1 MGEILQLIMVANTL
15 AIRGGD
21 KWLVR
26 HRTVREDL
34 GEFEG
39 MEYYEEHQTTDL
51 RKLYRYALE
60 FTVAGNAEAVADCI
74 PGMWL
79 GTTWER
85 TSHDYADARNN
96 VTGGNASLMRALHD
110 RPAKFA
116 PALYHTVKFGAYET
130 NWDSSQPP
138 PAIASALADAVYGD
152 TLLHIACRRGHR
164 EVINELLIGGADVQA
179 KNGEGKTPSDVACSD
194 LTRDTLQ
201 LPPADPMLAKILA
214 EFDAVAEAVVPCLPE
229 ETRKCDQ
236 LLQRLVEL
244 VRAARRYKSPEIKK
258 LNARLD
264 RLVEMAYAAHR
275 AKLQGE
281 TAEDA
286 QVQGQM
292 TGLIV
297 APLILYRYLTKLL
310 GGAQYDHQGS
320 GEIDRC
326 AAIAA
331 LNKCVVGLDD
341 DTVTR
346 VVDTAQQLG
355 GTADSRVLSNQ
366 VVFVIIGLS
375 QGLRQQQSESQPS
388 SGFPELHE
396 LSQRMLERYLVQ
408 LFRLRKDVK
417 LWEEMPPIVSRSDL
431 MNLLSMSQLNL
442 PTTVI
447 DLLATLAE
455 TDTEEVD
462 TDTFVTLVRSIA
474 AGARIAYNKDE
485 RVERQDSA
493 LERQADIID
502 KMQAVQ
508 VTLREGSEA
517 WTQMGDFTAS
527 AQLSLLHTALMQQDG
542 ELLGQGAG
550 KEPEA
555 LCDSQFGVYANQ
567 MDTEVL
573 MAQAASLTERRKIRE
588 TAKEVFSILDKKQ
601 DGKLSQAECCRVLGD
616 RLGERLH
623 TEMKSHDGSVSFNDW
638 ILYFDKQ
645 GKRAANN
652 GAADERDYL
661 HKVAVFVSAMRDR
674 LRAMPAVQN

>member
-431 MNLLSMSQLNL
+431 MNLLSMSQ
-442 PTTVI
+442 
-447 DLLATLAE
+447 
-455 TDTEEVD
+455 
-462 TDTFVTLVRSIA
+462 
-474 AGARIAYNKDE
+474 
-485 RVERQDSA
+485 
-493 LERQADIID
+493 
-502 KMQAVQ
+502 
-508 VTLREGSEA
+508 
-517 WTQMGDFTAS
+517 
-527 AQLSLLHTALMQQDG
+527 QDG

-638 ILYFDKQ
+638 ILYFHKQ

-661 HKVAVFVSAMRDR
+661 PKVAVFVSAMRDR